1 MLMLEKVHS
10 WVIFF
15 IFLEMSQ
22 KSLCINILFTQ
33 PLLVIELRKLS
44 VVNKIIYYDLQY
56 CVLSHPAPPTLPPQK
71 KIIAF
76 PEFGVS
82 LRHALSVV
90 FLSEKV
96 GKVVKAVTYKIDDNF
111 KVGNYIE
118 NRCKN
123 FPIMAYQIGACS

>member
-1 MLMLEKVHS
+1 MLAKVHS

-44 VVNKIIYYDLQY
+44 VVNKIIYCGLQY
-56 CVLSHPAPPTLPPQK
+56 CVLSHPTPQK
-71 KIIAF
+71 INAF

-96 GKVVKAVTYKIDDNF
+96 AKVVKAVTYKIDDNF
-111 KVGNYIE
+111 KVGNV
-118 NRCKN
+118 
-123 FPIMAYQIGACS
+123 